1 MYHPHEM
8 ADVYNINNC
17 AADGGC
23 RPLRVIPLGNNPV
36 KKLPSGTQ
44 LHDKVHR
51 IFILIG
57 PLEFDNIC
65 LPCKVLHDLD
75 LPLDVLPVALI
86 GQLPFRDGLAGVTE
100 ASRILGAE
108 IGHAELAT
116 AQLLPESVQG
126 PDILEGLTKDGLVDN
141 KGSLGDRRGR
151 VVGHR
156 CWRPWLVLLLM
167 VVAMVGLRRRL
178 RWLDRLLLLQ
188 LSSLWSLLLRLMGRL
203 EFLSVGVSI
212 GSSTARRRKRVSH
225 AQEKPGSEPA
235 TASIQ
240 ERAGVVG
247 DEGNPQ
253 MEKRR
258 IQEHQM
264 MKHKEKD
271 RSEERRFEI
280 AYPSTKIRPLRGCQ
294 PNEEAR
300 LRMTRGLRV
309 GCRRRWEEGGAVSG
323 GSK

>member
-17 AADGGC
+17 TADGGC

-86 GQLPFRDGLAGVTE
+86 GQLPFRDGFAGVTE

-141 KGSLGDRRGR
+141 QGSLGDRWGR

-212 GSSTARRRKRVSH
+212 GSSTARRVGVLAEALAHLSPRRSQEQLPPCPRK
-225 AQEKPGSEPA
+225 QETRTGYRLPSLKPPA
-235 TASIQ
+235 ANSRI
-240 ERAGVVG
+240 
-247 DEGNPQ
+247 
-253 MEKRR
+253 KR
-258 IQEHQM
+258 
-264 MKHKEKD
+264 KHLGFKKEEIHDKD
-271 RSEERRFEI
+271 RLQSQRF
-280 AYPSTKIRPLRGCQ
+280 ATPP
-294 PNEEAR
+294 
-300 LRMTRGLRV
+300 
-309 GCRRRWEEGGAVSG
+309 
-323 GSK
+323 